1 MNIPLEERYLN
12 NRKEFKD
19 DIAGTLGGYVAEKL
33 VFGDITTGP
42 SNDLQ
47 VVSRLARS
55 MVTKWGMSDVIG
67 PVALEG
73 RDSEVVYGRGF
84 GNEYSEKMSDTID
97 QEVKKLID
105 EGLVT
110 AEKVLTEKRAV
121 LDDMAK
127 ILIEKETLEQDEYN
141 EFLKKHGIPL
151 KELPNRPAPTGKD
164 LKPTKTDLLR
174 RQANH

>member
-1 MNIPLEERYLN
+1 M
-12 NRKEFKD
+12 
-19 DIAGTLGGYVAEKL
+19 
-33 VFGDITTGP
+33 
-42 SNDLQ
+42 Q

-73 RDSEVVYGRGF
+73 RDSEVMYGRGF
-84 GNEYSEKMSDTID
+84 GNEYSEKMSDIID

-105 EGLVT
+105 EGLAT

-127 ILIEKETLEQDEYN
+127 ILVEKETLEQDEYN

-151 KELPNRPAPTGKD
+151 KELPKRDT
-164 LKPTKTDLLR
+164 KPTKTDEEVK
-174 RQANH
+174 

>member
-1 MNIPLEERYLN
+1 MNLPLEEKYLN

-73 RDSEVVYGRGF
+73 KDSEVMFGRGF
-84 GNEYSEKMSDTID
+84 GNEYSEKMSDVID
-97 QEVKKLID
+97 QAIKKLID
-105 EGLVT
+105 EGLAT

-127 ILIEKETLEQDEYN
+127 ILIEKETLEQDEY
-141 EFLKKHGIPL
+141 LSLIHI
-151 KELPNRPAPTGKD
+151 
-164 LKPTKTDLLR
+164 
-174 RQANH
+174 